1 MLFHASIP
9 ARDPEHVATV
19 LAEVW
24 RGRVLPFTAAPGT
37 FVVTAGEGPEI
48 HIEVTP
54 AARTTLPPDQPG
66 AVKLGGLD
74 PLVGTHVRLG
84 VPREEA
90 DLHCIARAAGWRSR
104 RRGGRAPS
112 AWSSC
117 GSRTGSCSRRSPPPC
132 RPSTGPRST
141 AAWRRAGSS
150 RCAADEHNINYK
162 LNASPAFAMLCFLG
176 TTVMVDRC
184 ARARWEPTPGS

>member
-24 RGRVLPFTAAPGT
+24 RGRVLPFAAAPGT

-48 HIEVTP
+48 HIEVTA

-66 AVKLGGLD
+66 AVKLAVLD
-74 PLVGTHVRLG
+74 PLVGTPVRLG

-90 DLHCIARAAGWRSR
+90 DLHRIARAAGWRSR
-104 RRGGRAPS
+104 TARREGAFRVVELWLENWFMLEALTPTMQAEYRA
-112 AWSSC
+112 ALERRVASSGFVAMC
-117 GSRTGSCSRRSPPPC
+117 CQRVRG
-132 RPSTGPRST
+132 
-141 AAWRRAGSS
+141 
-150 RCAADEHNINYK
+150 DIN
-162 LNASPAFAMLCFLG
+162 
-176 TTVMVDRC
+176 
-184 ARARWEPTPGS
+184 

>member
-84 VPREEA
+84 VPCEEA
-90 DLHCIARAAGWRSR
+90 DLHRIARAAGWRSR
-104 RRGGRAPS
+104 TARREGAFRVVELWLENWFMLEALTPAMQDEYRA
-112 AWSSC
+112 ALERRVASSGFVAVC
-117 GSRTGSCSRRSPPPC
+117 C
-132 RPSTGPRST
+132 
-141 AAWRRAGSS
+141 
-150 RCAADEHNINYK
+150 
-162 LNASPAFAMLCFLG
+162 
-176 TTVMVDRC
+176 
-184 ARARWEPTPGS
+184 